1 VRQRAAAVV
10 GTRAA
15 TAHGKH
21 VRVLHAVVVDVNK
34 ARTLSDQLA
43 KMPHYHVVTQSDG
56 CYLDYSDGYSEP
68 GALGYAADLISPT
81 SGEREEGLEVV
92 WIAKVDPR
100 SCPLAHGDDPEKFSE
115 DARQFLGRIVQ
126 DEPYWSALW

>member
-1 VRQRAAAVV
+1 
-10 GTRAA
+10 
-15 TAHGKH
+15 
-21 VRVLHAVVVDVNK
+21 VDVNE

-100 SCPLAHGDDPEKFSE
+100 SCLLAHGDDHEKFSE